1 MADKDVEPIIWV
13 RPEVTGRGRRPTYTR
28 SQIARAAI
36 DIADAEGIE
45 AVSMRRVAA
54 AIGAGTMTLYR
65 YVRNKDELYAL
76 MADQVAPG
84 PPAGAPPADWRTAL
98 LGMAFDIRRVVR
110 RHPWYPEL
118 SAGVGMPGPNGIR
131 GLEYALAGID
141 GLGLRIDEMGQVV
154 YSVML
159 FAIAATQNDI
169 AESRAIQRS
178 GLTRAQWQAR
188 QREYVTSLT
197 SGGDFPYLRRIVIDT
212 PAPHEDDDT
221 AFSRALERILDGF
234 ETALPERGS
243 TRRVEPA
250 ARR

>member
-76 MADQVAPG
+76 MADEVAPG

-98 LGMAFDIRRVVR
+98 RGMAFDIRRVVR

-159 FAIAATQNDI
+159 FAIAATQ
-169 AESRAIQRS
+169 
-178 GLTRAQWQAR
+178 
-188 QREYVTSLT
+188 
-197 SGGDFPYLRRIVIDT
+197 IVIDT

-250 ARR
+250 DRR